1 MFWAA
6 KVVIISG
13 LAGIYLEIGTKKPDN
28 TGFCVNLPLNYET
41 EKDFHHIVIAARGG
55 YGLLL
60 RETVQS

>member
-41 EKDFHHIVIAARGG
+41 EKGFHHIVIAARGG